1 MLDYSGDAAA
11 LGKNVGDDLREGK
24 PTLPLIRVMEVGTP
38 EQQQLIRDAIKTG
51 DADFAAV
58 AAAIQATIADTIL
71 AKECTRDV
79 GGKLGTRE
87 AGAAFVARLQAG

>member
-1 MLDYSGDAAA
+1 M
-11 LGKNVGDDLREGK
+11 GDDLREGK

-58 AAAIQATIADTIL
+58 AAAIQATDALEHAMQAAEAEAEL
-71 AKECTRDV
+71 ARNALSNYPISVFQNLC
-79 GGKLGTRE
+79 
-87 AGAAFVARLQAG
+87 

>member
-1 MLDYSGDAAA
+1 MLDYRGDAAA

-58 AAAIQATIADTIL
+58 AAAIQATDALEHAMQAAEAEAEL
-71 AKECTRDV
+71 ARNACRTTPFPFSKNLC
-79 GGKLGTRE
+79 
-87 AGAAFVARLQAG
+87 